1 MPHSTSGTTRIVV
14 ASDKFKGSLTAHEV
28 GRSLTAGIR
37 AVAPDAEVETIPVAD
52 GGEGTLE
59 AAFAAG
65 FERRTAEVH
74 GPTMEPVTA
83 AFALRGE
90 EAFVEMATAS
100 GLDLL
105 PDGRKDALGATS
117 YGTGELIAA
126 ALDAGATRV
135 VLGVGGSASTDGG
148 AGLLNAL
155 GVVLHDVA
163 GKPLP
168 VGGGALEGLERV
180 DASGLDPRVARTE
193 FVLASDVDNPLL
205 GEHGAPAV
213 FGPQKGAD
221 AEDVI
226 RLDAGLARYARL
238 LGEALGLAEERL
250 EGRPGA
256 GAAGGVGFAALAGLG
271 AHREAG
277 IDVVLELV
285 GLADRIAGADLVV
298 TGEGSLDEQSLHG
311 KTPMGV
317 LACASRAG
325 IPVLAVCGRSLLDAE
340 RVREAGFAGLYA
352 LAELEPDPARSM
364 SEAGELL
371 ERVGAR
377 IGEQL
382 PELLNPADAR

>member
-1 MPHSTSGTTRIVV
+1 MPHSTSRTPRIVV

-28 GRSLTAGIR
+28 GRSLAAGIR
-37 AVAPDAEVETIPVAD
+37 AAVPEAQVETIPVAD

-59 AAFAAG
+59 AAIAAG
-65 FERRTAEVH
+65 FERRSARVH
-74 GPTMEPVTA
+74 GPTMEPVDA
-83 AFALRGE
+83 DYALRGE

-105 PDGRKDALGATS
+105 PGGERDALGATS

-126 ALDAGATRV
+126 ALDAGAARV

-148 AGLLNAL
+148 AGLLSAL
-155 GVVLHDVA
+155 GLELYDA
-163 GKPLP
+163 EGDPLP
-168 VGGGALEGLERV
+168 PGGGALERLDRV
-180 DASGLDPRVARTE
+180 EAAGLDPRLARTE

-205 GEHGAPAV
+205 GEHGAAAV
-213 FGPQKGAD
+213 FGPQKGAS
-221 AEDVI
+221 EQDVA
-226 RLDAGLARYARL
+226 RLDAGLARFARL
-238 LGEALGLAEERL
+238 LGESLGIAERRL
-250 EGRPGA
+250 EDSHGA
-256 GAAGGVGFAALAGLG
+256 GAAGGVGYAALAGLG

-277 IDVVLELV
+277 IEVVLELV
-285 GLADRIAGADLVV
+285 GLALGIAGADLVI

-317 LACASRAG
+317 LACAREAG

-340 RVREAGFAGLYA
+340 RVREAGFTGLHA

-364 SEAGELL
+364 SEAGPLL

-377 IGEQL
+377 IGERL
-382 PELLNPADAR
+382 PELLDGADAR